1 MISIPSSDFV
11 PLSAEVAAD
20 FLKRGGWSKKE
31 AVLILNGLDP
41 RKNAHHLEFDND
53 DFRVDPMLG
62 TYLTAIDVAFPKMQV
77 LSVGDVLA
85 WATVG
90 TKQHPRRQPL
100 TLSRELQAAIET
112 SNYKLLERRIRHA
125 GITDGIGEPW
135 WVIVPTDPE
144 PKYPWYTAA
153 RYFARKLISSDPVLA
168 SKRNLLAQQVQQ
180 LLADHGIYK
189 RGGKQPPIATTILNA
204 LSGVDLKG

>member
-1 MISIPSSDFV
+1 MILTPSSDFV

-41 RKNAHHLEFDND
+41 RKNVHHLEFDND

-62 TYLTAIDVAFPKMQV
+62 TYLTAIDLAFPKMQV
-77 LSVGDVLA
+77 LPVGDVLR

-100 TLSRELQAAIET
+100 TLSRELQAALGT
-112 SNYKLLERRIRHA
+112 SDFKLLERRIRHVHRRSVLRQKA
-125 GITDGIGEPW
+125 DFKRSRTRLQAEFSGAASSA
-135 WVIVPTDPE
+135 
-144 PKYPWYTAA
+144 TAC
-153 RYFARKLISSDPVLA
+153 RSW
-168 SKRNLLAQQVQQ
+168 NLQK
-180 LLADHGIYK
+180 GWE
-189 RGGKQPPIATTILNA
+189 ATTHRNNHP
-204 LSGVDLKG
+204 